1 MSHSVKHRPDN
12 DDELLTADVP
22 AFRGYKGQEN
32 MTALLVELWSFIPTA
47 VKDFLLSRP
56 FELKANTMFRFSL
69 VVCVSLIFGITAKP
83 YKPWNKLTDEAFQD
97 AVMSIDENGKMSWG
111 MEVEPPEDMDETN
124 YEIDPHMKI
133 WKNTKGSGQDKQ
145 PLQAEEDLDE
155 LNHPS
160 VPDILKVQIQNV
172 GALPAADVQAE
183 DVNVKNYQEAEEDK
197 DDIDHHVFS
206 KTASEE
212 PEQDRDDIYHKAME
226 ELNEYQAPLMAKS
239 NAAAEVHAVHSE
251 PEMDKDDLYHRDDQ
265 RLPVQMEPLGL
276 EVRGEREVRIHLEPE
291 EDRDSLYHKDVS
303 PLVPHRGDTEE
314 AVPFH
319 VPFQRMYS
327 EPEEDLDHLY
337 HQ

>member
-1 MSHSVKHRPDN
+1 
-12 DDELLTADVP
+12 
-22 AFRGYKGQEN
+22 

-47 VKDFLLSRP
+47 VKDFLLFRP
-56 FELKANTMFRFSL
+56 VELKANTMFRFSL

-124 YEIDPHMKI
+124 YDIDPRMMI
-133 WKNTKGSGQDKQ
+133 WKSMKGSGQDNR
-145 PLQAEEDLDE
+145 PLEAEEDLDE
-155 LNHPS
+155 LYHPS
-160 VPDILKVQIQNV
+160 VPDILKVQIQKV
-172 GALPAADVQAE
+172 GALPAVEVHAE
-183 DVNVKNYQEAEEDK
+183 DANVKYNQEPEEDK
-197 DDIDHHVFS
+197 DDIDHPVFS

-212 PEQDRDDIYHKAME
+212 PEQDQDDIYHKAME
-226 ELNEYQAPLMAKS
+226 ELNEYQAPLMAEY

-265 RLPVQMEPLGL
+265 RLPVQMERQGL

-291 EDRDSLYHKDVS
+291 EDRDSLYHKDA
-303 PLVPHRGDTEE
+303 VPPVLYQGETEE
-314 AVPFH
+314 ADPFD
-319 VPFQRMYS
+319 VPFQRTYS
-327 EPEEDLDHLY
+327 KPEEDWDHLH